1 MKTLLKKKQKKPNKP
16 ANVRLPKLEI
26 LKFAAEATKWQT
38 FSDSYETAVN
48 SSSNLNNIE
57 MFNYLRC
64 YHEGEALNTIVGLAL
79 TNKNYNTALARFT
92 EKSIWQSATNNL
104 SSKE

>member
-1 MKTLLKKKQKKPNKP
+1 
-16 ANVRLPKLEI
+16 
-26 LKFAAEATKWQT
+26 
-38 FSDSYETAVN
+38 
-48 SSSNLNNIE
+48 

-104 SSKE
+104 SSKEWITEIKENHIIKRYNWIM